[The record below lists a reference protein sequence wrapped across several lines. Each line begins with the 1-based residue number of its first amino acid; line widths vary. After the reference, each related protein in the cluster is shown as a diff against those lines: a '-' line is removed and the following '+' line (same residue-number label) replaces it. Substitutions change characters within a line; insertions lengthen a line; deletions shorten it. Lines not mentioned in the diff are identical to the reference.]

1 MTDSQRSPDQRI
13 HGTSDNAWDHAGP
26 ALPLIPD
33 PSLNAG
39 RTVHG
44 IPPHARA
51 QAADPVL
58 HITGCVT
65 QPREL
70 RPIET
75 IAMPRVE
82 TNAIAV
88 GSDYRGPET
97 TAMSGVRLSDLL
109 SRIAPEPDAVWVRIS
124 AGPYGVAV
132 SFAEAERVVLCDQ
145 IEGQPIPAEG
155 GGPWR
160 LWFADRSYNMGVKW
174 VDQIEVCRD
183 EPDDSAIRIAEARE
197 RARQYHRRQTNADN

>member
-1 MTDSQRSPDQRI
+1 MTDTTRFPDPDTNETPEQ
-13 HGTSDNAWDHAGP
+13 TDHVV
-26 ALPLIPD
+26 PLAPD

-58 HITGCVT
+58 HVTGCVH
-65 QPREL
+65 QPLEL

-75 IAMPRVE
+75 IAMPRIE
-82 TNAIAV
+82 TSAIPV
-88 GSDYRGPET
+88 SSHYRGPET

-109 SRIAPEPDAVWVRIS
+109 GRIAPDPDAAWMRIS

-132 SFAEAERVVLCDQ
+132 PFTEADRVVLCDQ
-145 IEGQPIPAEG
+145 IDGQPIPAEA

-174 VDQIEVCRD
+174 VDQIEVCRE

-197 RARQYHRRQTNADN
+197 RARQFHRLQSNADN

>member
-1 MTDSQRSPDQRI
+1 MADSTPPTDRNLQHEAD
-13 HGTSDNAWDHAGP
+13 P
-26 ALPLIPD
+26 APVD
-33 PSLNAG
+33 PSMNAG

-58 HITGCVT
+58 HVSGLVR
-65 QPREL
+65 QPLEL

-75 IAMPRVE
+75 LGMPRIETDGVE
-82 TNAIAV
+82 V
-88 GSDYRGPET
+88 GPDYRGPDT
-97 TAMSGVRLSDLL
+97 TRRMSGVLLSDLI
-109 SRIAPEPDAVWVRIS
+109 SRITPEPDAAWVRIS
-124 AGPYGVAV
+124 AGPYGVAIPF
-132 SFAEAERVVLCDQ
+132 SEAGRVVLCDQ
-145 IEGQPIPAEG
+145 ISGQPIPAEA

-174 VDQIEVCRD
+174 VDRIEVCRD

-197 RARQYHRRQTNADN
+197 RARQYHRRNATADN